1 MVPKDVGQTD
11 LASLRLAMWT
21 FEQDVLQDRNKFT
34 ESLRRGAPDEDLP
47 WVEDD
52 RFGISDHESQY
63 FLRPHVGCSAL
74 LPALVHPSDHQ
85 LGFAG
90 IQLLP
95 GSKS

>member
-52 RFGISDHESQY
+52 RFGISDHESSVPMLAAQPCCP
-63 FLRPHVGCSAL
+63 LSSI
-74 LPALVHPSDHQ
+74 LVIINLVLQESNYYQGLSHE
-85 LGFAG
+85 
-90 IQLLP
+90 
-95 GSKS
+95 